1 MNVNQDKKLMK
12 MLIKQVLFSGFIF
25 LCVNTLPAQTRI
37 EGLHYI
43 DKTPVSV
50 EIKGDK
56 IISITSIERLTDGS
70 KAVYI
75 APGLI
80 DIQINGFM
88 GVDFSDPELNKEDII
103 KAIEALW
110 EHGVTTFLPTLIT
123 AGHEQLL
130 RSFRIFARALED
142 SVISQTIP
150 GLHLEGPYIS
160 PDPGYRGA
168 HLEKYIRRPDWDEFQ
183 EFQKASKEHIKLI
196 TLAPEIE
203 GAIPFI
209 QRCAGTG
216 VVVSLGHHNGNS
228 EIIKSATYAGAR
240 LSTHLGNGC
249 ANEINRHNNP
259 LWPQLS
265 NESLFISIIAD
276 GFHLNSDEIRCFY
289 MIKGAERTI
298 LVSDALDLAGLEP
311 GEYIR
316 GERKVIL
323 TPDVVTF
330 PAENVLA
337 GAASPVSKG
346 VINIMRFTGCSI
358 GDAIRMASSNPAR
371 LLGLN
376 YLGEL
381 KPGNRAD
388 IILFTPGEKDM
399 EIKKTYVAGKLV
411 YESKKQE

>member
-1 MNVNQDKKLMK
+1 MNVNQDKKFLK
-12 MLIKQVLFSGFIF
+12 MLIKQVLFSGFTF
-25 LCVNTLPAQTRI
+25 LFVNTLSGQTRI

-43 DKTPVSV
+43 DRTPVSV

-56 IISITSIERLTDGS
+56 IVSITSVERLTDES
-70 KAVYI
+70 KTVYI

-88 GVDFSDPELNKEDII
+88 GVDFSDPALSKKDII
-103 KAIEALW
+103 KAIGALQ

-123 AGHEQLL
+123 ASHEQLL
-130 RSFRIFARALED
+130 RSFRIFAQVLDD
-142 SVISQTIP
+142 SVISRSIP

-160 PDPGYRGA
+160 PEPGYRGA
-168 HLEKYIRRPDWDEFQ
+168 HLEKYIRRPDWGEFQ

-209 QRCAGTG
+209 QRCAETG

-228 EIIKSATYAGAR
+228 EIIKLATYAGAR

-249 ANEINRHNNP
+249 ANEINRHDNP

-265 NESLFISIIAD
+265 NDLLFISIIAD

-289 MIKGAERTI
+289 KIKGSEHTI

-323 TPDVVTF
+323 TPDVVKF

-346 VINIMRFTGCSI
+346 VINIMRFTGCSLA
-358 GDAIRMASSNPAR
+358 DAIRMASSNPAK

-388 IILFTPGEKDM
+388 IILFTPGEKDI
-399 EIKKTYVAGKLV
+399 EIQKTYVAGKLV
-411 YESKKQE
+411 YESKR